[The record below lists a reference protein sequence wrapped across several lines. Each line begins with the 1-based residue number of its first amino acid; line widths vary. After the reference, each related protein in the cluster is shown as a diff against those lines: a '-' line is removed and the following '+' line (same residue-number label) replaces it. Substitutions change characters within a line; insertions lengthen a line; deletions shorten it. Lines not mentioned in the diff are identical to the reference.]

1 MSHLH
6 ILTPGQAI
14 NTRALSHSNAA
25 STRLRLAPAALAL
38 NDEGSLVSTGEAID
52 STPKILL
59 VGKIGAANIEVR
71 TPLWLEHMRRAQ
83 ENGAQVVLDYTDHHL
98 VANSVMTPFYTEA
111 VAIADRIAV
120 PNSAL
125 QTALLD
131 YCGAGKDIRVIDDLL
146 EYKPLTCKVECT
158 QEGPTALWFGHPSN
172 ALYLAEL
179 INRWPQEA
187 SDHRLLIVSSKQ
199 TIDFLQRYSFSAP
212 PTVRLAFVPWSPS
225 NLLSAAHK
233 ADYCVIPS
241 DLESAKRYASNNRLV
256 TALALGLPTIAAPLP
271 SYMEFSEYFNV
282 LESQAALETMLS
294 PWSQCSVVTDFQNQF
309 IPRFSLAALTK
320 HWRAILSGE

>member
-1 MSHLH
+1 MHLNLH
-6 ILTPGQAI
+6 V
-14 NTRALSHSNAA
+14 LSPHGHSTVAELSESPLA
-25 STRLRLAPAALAL
+25 SLRLRLYPALTTLAEDGATITFGDTITTKP
-38 NDEGSLVSTGEAID
+38 NTLV
-52 STPKILL
+52 

-83 ENGAQVVLDYTDHHL
+83 ENGAHVVLDYTDHHL

-120 PNSAL
+120 PNAAL

-146 EYKPLTCKVECT
+146 EYKPLTCKAECT

-199 TIDFLQRYSFSAP
+199 TIDFLQRYLFSAP

-256 TALALGLPTIAAPLP
+256 TALAFGLPSIATPLP

-282 LESQAALETMLS
+282 LESQAALETMLN

-320 HWRAILSGE
+320 HWRAILS

>member
-1 MSHLH
+1 MHLNLH
-6 ILTPGQAI
+6 V
-14 NTRALSHSNAA
+14 LSPHGHSTVAELSA
-25 STRLRLAPAALAL
+25 SPLASLRLRLYPALTTLAEDGATITFGDTITTKP
-38 NDEGSLVSTGEAID
+38 NTLV
-52 STPKILL
+52 

-146 EYKPLTCKVECT
+146 EYKPLTCKAECT

-179 INRWPQEA
+179 INRWPKEA
-187 SDHRLLIVSSKQ
+187 SDHCLLIVSSKQ
-199 TIDFLQRYSFSAP
+199 AIDFLQRYSFSAP

-256 TALALGLPTIAAPLP
+256 TALAFGLPTIATPLP
-271 SYMEFSEYFNV
+271 SYMEFSDYFNV
-282 LESQAALETMLS
+282 LESQAALETMLN

-320 HWRAILSGE
+320 HWRTILS

>member
-1 MSHLH
+1 MHLNLH
-6 ILTPGQAI
+6 V
-14 NTRALSHSNAA
+14 LSPHGHSTVAELSA
-25 STRLRLAPAALAL
+25 SPLASLRLRLYPALTTLAEDGATITFGDTITTKP
-38 NDEGSLVSTGEAID
+38 NTLV
-52 STPKILL
+52 

-146 EYKPLTCKVECT
+146 EYKPLTCKAECT

-256 TALALGLPTIAAPLP
+256 TALAFGLPTIATPLP
-271 SYMEFSEYFNV
+271 SYMEFSDYFNG
-282 LESQAALETMLS
+282 LESQAALETMLN
-294 PWSQCSVVTDFQNQF
+294 PRSQCSVVNDFHNQF

-320 HWRAILSGE
+320 HWRTILS